1 MHEEMEISLLERGLH
16 ATHNSELALAELH
29 EDHDDD
35 AGIRAAYISDLC
47 LVLSRDGNQVLLYIC
62 HTHT

>member
-29 EDHDDD
+29 EERTTMTTP
-35 AGIRAAYISDLC
+35 GFEQRTYRISA
-47 LVLSRDGNQVLLYIC
+47 SS
-62 HTHT
+62 